1 MQLVAAHFEVQLFT
15 EHTNHTH
22 IFSFLFLSFSFL
34 FFHFFLFFLFVQFF
48 LFFLLSFFLSFRYFV
63 ISFLS
68 FFLSFCLSVSLS
80 TYASIS
86 TQTRVY
92 THVWPMAMY
101 ACMFLY
107 YPTLSNLLTFI
118 AGFPWFW
125 LAHCK
130 LRTDTLNGVQPRG
143 NGVSSLVGYH
153 HAAAAAAA
161 AAVGAAEHNYLVL
174 IAMMTWQ

>member
-22 IFSFLFLSFSFL
+22 IFFFSVPFLFFPFLSF
-34 FFHFFLFFLFVQFF
+34 
-48 LFFLLSFFLSFRYFV
+48 LSFLSFRSVLSIFFAFFF
-63 ISFLS
+63 SFFSLFR
-68 FFLSFCLSVSLS
+68 FFLSVCLSVSLS
-80 TYASIS
+80 LRIHKHTN
-86 TQTRVY
+86 TRI
-92 THVWPMAMY
+92 HSCMAMY

-107 YPTLSNLLTFI
+107 YPTWSNLLTFM

-161 AAVGAAEHNYLVL
+161 AVGAAEHNYLVL

>member
-22 IFSFLFLSFSFL
+22 IFFFSVPFPFLSFSFISFFSFFSFSSFYFFCFL
-34 FFHFFLFFLFVQFF
+34 FFFLFVIS
-48 LFFLLSFFLSFRYFV
+48 LFRFSS
-63 ISFLS
+63 SFLS
-68 FFLSFCLSVSLS
+68 VFLSLSL
-80 TYASIS
+80 YASIS

-92 THVWPMAMY
+92 THVWPCMH
-101 ACMFLY
+101 ACFCIIQHY
-107 YPTLSNLLTFI
+107 LTFWLSWPASHDSGWLI
-118 AGFPWFW
+118 ASSGPILSMVCNPEW
-125 LAHCK
+125 
-130 LRTDTLNGVQPRG
+130 

-153 HAAAAAAA
+153 HAAAAAA